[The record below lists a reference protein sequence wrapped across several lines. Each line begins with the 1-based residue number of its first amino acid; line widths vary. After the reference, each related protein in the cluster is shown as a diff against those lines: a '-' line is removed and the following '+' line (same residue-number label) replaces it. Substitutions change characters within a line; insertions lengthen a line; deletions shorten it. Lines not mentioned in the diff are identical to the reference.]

1 MDFEPEDCKVSLFEL
16 GTSEIDIGSKRFES
30 VNTEAELFAH
40 EKAKIE
46 EVKVEEI
53 KESVIQGD
61 DFNGETGASV
71 VDQDDAAESEEFEQ
85 KRKVDGEKRASFWIN
100 KIDDALKS
108 DTSDNSEDDMQMQKA
123 SFGGNENPMAD
134 VKELDEVK
142 SLYSQLDDIRQ
153 DVVENEELVLER
165 RNS

>member
-53 KESVIQGD
+53 KGD

-71 VDQDDAAESEEFEQ
+71 VDQDDAAESEEFE
-85 KRKVDGEKRASFWIN
+85 
-100 KIDDALKS
+100 
-108 DTSDNSEDDMQMQKA
+108 
-123 SFGGNENPMAD
+123 
-134 VKELDEVK
+134 
-142 SLYSQLDDIRQ
+142 
-153 DVVENEELVLER
+153 
-165 RNS
+165 